1 MVNELTQESF
11 QTGKAIVTI
20 SVDLIT
26 AIADVCKRSEEQNPG
41 MSAEQ
46 KETLL
51 GKVVDKVVSNY
62 KETHGSLKDFNKEG
76 TGLYKLYKET
86 RKAQEAL
93 VPCRTRSIGIW
104 RDKSMA
110 NSYQIIDE
118 KTWERAMHC
127 MVFRNSVEPAF
138 CVTFEAG
145 ITNFKR
151 MVKEQ
156 GLSFTLAMV
165 YAVCKCANKIE
176 AFRYRFVD
184 GQVVLYDKIDT
195 AFTYLNKETDLFKVV
210 NVPMIDDLKEYCE
223 LASKTANEQKEYF
236 TGPLGND
243 VFSMFAYALGYIHS
257 YITYKLWKEG

>member
-1 MVNELTQESF
+1 
-11 QTGKAIVTI
+11 
-20 SVDLIT
+20 
-26 AIADVCKRSEEQNPG
+26 
-41 MSAEQ
+41 
-46 KETLL
+46 
-51 GKVVDKVVSNY
+51 
-62 KETHGSLKDFNKEG
+62 
-76 TGLYKLYKET
+76 
-86 RKAQEAL
+86 
-93 VPCRTRSIGIW
+93 
-104 RDKSMA
+104 MA

-118 KTWERAMHC
+118 KTWERTMHC

-138 CVTFEAG
+138 CVTFEAD

-210 NVPMIDDLKEYCE
+210 NVLSVKLDAPAPCRLDASDLDLICY
-223 LASKTANEQKEYF
+223 ASADCLHQH
-236 TGPLGND
+236 LQ
-243 VFSMFAYALGYIHS
+243 VI
-257 YITYKLWKEG
+257 